1 MLLLNENF
9 KNKGENVQF
18 SRFYSTSFIFI
29 QAKLNMREGDEYE
42 DRDER
47 RNVRYEYRQLI
58 TDTERML
65 MPNVMFMKLYNF
77 IRTYIALPVYWYIF

>member
-1 MLLLNENF
+1 
-9 KNKGENVQF
+9 
-18 SRFYSTSFIFI
+18 
-29 QAKLNMREGDEYE
+29 MREGDEYE

-65 MPNVMFMKLYNF
+65 MPNVMFMKLYYF